1 MNHSWRFA
9 VPQRWIGPGVIFAI
23 LASVVVF
30 LALNLNL
37 KGPGAQKKPVTG
49 LESSK
54 IAPGE
59 SHSHRLPAGFRE
71 YPIGDAVEKNQ
82 IRIAAVYLPPVEME
96 GMPGTGSSSLIHLEA
111 DIHATLGNRNGFAK
125 DEFVPY
131 LVVGY
136 TIVPHDADPERLI
149 DREEGTFMPMVA
161 RDGLHYG
168 ASIEMPKAGKYTLT
182 YTIKP
187 PSFGGLGRHADRAT
201 GVDPWWKPFEVSFD
215 WDYPGPPTMSPP

>member
-1 MNHSWRFA
+1 MVS
-9 VPQRWIGPGVIFAI
+9 QRWIGPSVMGAI
-23 LASVVVF
+23 LASVAIF

-37 KGPGAQKKPVTG
+37 KGPGAQKKPVAGPEGST
-49 LESSK
+49 SS
-54 IAPGE
+54 AGE
-59 SHSHRLPAGFRE
+59 SHRLPAGFRE

-111 DIHATLGNRNGFAK
+111 DIHATQGNRNGFAK

-131 LVVGY
+131 LVVDYAIMPRDGDSGRSTA
-136 TIVPHDADPERLI
+136 TI
-149 DREEGTFMPMVA
+149 GGKFMPMVA

-187 PSFGGLGRHADRAT
+187 PSAGGLGRHADRAT

-215 WDYPGPPTMSPP
+215 WDYPGPPGAQD